1 MRIFIADFETTPFN
15 YELEFNYFL
24 TARFV
29 CFKNITPNSDDYG
42 YKHTFNIEING
53 KEKVKQFI
61 LDNCSI
67 KNHTRIYFHNLRF
80 DLAFLYE
87 LIPKDFKF
95 QVIRNNSTIICFRVF
110 KERNRIEKNGRV
122 RVVRDILFELRD
134 SLVLLL
140 SSIEKIGF
148 SLGFPKL
155 IIDYN
160 IKEITQEYIEYCY
173 RDIEVIEL
181 ALNKVLE
188 IINTHYNFDL
198 TLRNLPL
205 TLPSLSKKVLHK
217 LLITTYG
224 KQIMNQIYDKYP
236 LDYEHK
242 YRDFYYGGRVEVFN
256 FNCCISGYYND
267 FNSHY
272 GAIMNENE
280 FPLAPYK
287 FRPCSDSSKC
297 FLNWSENKNIFAC
310 VCNVY
315 ENLEIPL
322 VAAKINDKLLFPK
335 GKKKCFLFRKEI
347 EYLLTLHQK
356 VEILETIHCSGYLP
370 IFKDFIRISYEIK
383 SAYNSDVFEHYFAK
397 IFMLS
402 IYGKFAE
409 KREKEKIEILHSLKG
424 LSNSELNKISSYD
437 NVFIKREVEIYNTIK
452 INIFYSMLIA
462 SLARLKLH
470 QEIMKSKNPF
480 YCDSDSI
487 VSVDMIENSKEIGH
501 LKPEFTFEK
510 FQALGCK
517 EYIIEK
523 YEVKP
528 MPFIKIPFKTI
539 SVKMKGFGKLLESN
553 FRFFISHFK
562 SGKKQNRMIGFI
574 ESFNRGLP
582 LNMVLVYDK
591 FKRSVYDKRFINADL
606 TTRAFDLDKDNYDA
620 LVKNNEY
627 YIQKIINDYKS
638 EIE

>member
-15 YELEFNYFL
+15 DELEFNYFL

-29 CFKNITPNSDDYG
+29 CFKNITPNSKEFGNKY
-42 YKHTFNIEING
+42 TFNIETDG
-53 KEKVKQFI
+53 KEKVKEFI
-61 LDNCSI
+61 LNNCSL

-87 LIPKDFKF
+87 LIPINFKF

-110 KERNRIEKNGRV
+110 KERNRIDKNGKIRI
-122 RVVRDILFELRD
+122 VRDILFELRD

-140 SSIEKIGF
+140 SSVEKIGI

-160 IKEITQEYIEYCY
+160 IKEITQEYIDYCY

-181 ALNKVLE
+181 ALNKVLK
-188 IINTHYNFDL
+188 IINDYYKFEL
-198 TLRNLPL
+198 TLKNLPL
-205 TLPSLSKKVLHK
+205 TLPSLAKKVFHK
-217 LLITTYG
+217 LISNIYG
-224 KQIMNQIYDKYP
+224 KQIMSKIYDKYST
-236 LDYEHK
+236 DYESN
-242 YRDFYYGGRVEVFN
+242 YRDYYYGGRVEVFN
-256 FNCCISGYYND
+256 FNCCFNGYYND

-287 FRPCSDSSKC
+287 IYPCYDSNKC
-297 FLNWSENKNIFAC
+297 FLDWSKNENIFAC

-315 ENLEIPL
+315 ENLTIPL
-322 VAAKINDKLLFPK
+322 VATKINDKLVFAN

-347 EYLLTLHQK
+347 EYLIKLKQK
-356 VEILETIHCSGYLP
+356 VEILETVHCEGYLP
-370 IFKDFIRISYEIK
+370 IFKEFIEIAYEIK
-383 SAYNSDVFEHYFAK
+383 ASYTPEVFEQFFAK

-409 KREKEKIEILHSLKG
+409 KREKETIEILHSLKG
-424 LSNSELNKISSYD
+424 LSDTELSKCSSYGD
-437 NVFIKREVEIYNTIK
+437 VFIKREIEIYTTIK

-470 QEIMKSKNPF
+470 KEILNSKNPF

-487 VSVDMIENSKEIGH
+487 VSADMIENSKELGH

-523 YEVKP
+523 YEIKA
-528 MPFIKIPFKTI
+528 MPIIKIPFKTI
-539 SVKMKGFGKLLESN
+539 NVKMKGFGKLLESN
-553 FRFFISHFK
+553 FKFFISHFK

-591 FKRSVYDKRFINADL
+591 FKRSVYDKRFINSDL
-606 TTRAFDLDKDNYDA
+606 TTRAFDLEKDNYDD
-620 LVKNNEY
+620 LIKNNEY
-627 YIQKIINDYKS
+627 YIQKIINSYRS
-638 EIE
+638 ELE